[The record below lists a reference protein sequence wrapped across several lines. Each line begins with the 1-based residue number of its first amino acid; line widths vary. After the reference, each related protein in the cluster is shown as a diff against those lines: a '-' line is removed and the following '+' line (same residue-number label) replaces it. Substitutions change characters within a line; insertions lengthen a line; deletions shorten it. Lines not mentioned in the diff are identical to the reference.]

1 MTKTAVITGGSR
13 GIGRALV
20 EIFAKNGYRVIS
32 CSRAVVDQE
41 VKDNIIFYSCDL
53 STQEGQNDFISFV
66 KKNTNSVDVLINN
79 TGLYLPGQIHQEE
92 DGTLEKMINT
102 NLYSAYYVTRGLID
116 SMIENKKGHI
126 FNICSTASIMPYI
139 NGGSYCISKYAM
151 YGMTKVLR
159 EEMKEHK
166 VKVTA
171 ILPGATFTSSFDGT
185 DFPEERLMKPEDV
198 SESVYSI
205 SQLSFRACVEELILR
220 PQLGDL

>member
-13 GIGRALV
+13 GIGKALV
-20 EIFAKNGYRVIS
+20 DIFAGNGYQVIS
-32 CSRAVVDQE
+32 CSRGSIDQDIRE
-41 VKDNIIFYSCDL
+41 NVIFYTCDL
-53 STQEGQNDFISFV
+53 STRIGQNDFISFV
-66 KKNTNSVDVLINN
+66 KENTASVDVLINN
-79 TGLYLPGQIHQEE
+79 TGLYVPGQIHQEE
-92 DGTLEKMINT
+92 DGTLEKMIDT
-102 NLYSAYYVTRGLID
+102 NLYSAYYITRGLIG

-159 EEMKEHK
+159 EEMKEHE

-171 ILPGATFTSSFDGT
+171 ILPGATFTSSFEGT

-198 SESVYSI
+198 SESVFSI
-205 SQLSFRACVEELILR
+205 SQLSFRACVEEIILR

>member
-13 GIGRALV
+13 GIGRSLV
-20 EIFAKNGYRVIS
+20 EIFAKNGYQVIS
-32 CSRAVVDQE
+32 CSRNVDADIQQENVV
-41 VKDNIIFYSCDL
+41 FYECDL
-53 STQEGQNDFISFV
+53 STREGQNDFIDFV
-66 KKNTNSVDVLINN
+66 RKNSSRVDILINN
-79 TGLYLPGQIHQEE
+79 TGLYVPGQIHNEA
-92 DGTLEKMINT
+92 DGTLEKMIET
-102 NLYSAYYVTRGLID
+102 NLYSAYHVTRGLID
-116 SMIENKKGHI
+116 PMIKNKKGHI

-159 EEMKEHK
+159 EEMKEHE

>member
-13 GIGRALV
+13 GIGKALV
-20 EIFAKNGYRVIS
+20 DKYSSEGYKVLS
-32 CSRAVVDQE
+32 CSRKAVE
-41 VKDNIIFYSCDL
+41 GGEDNDVIFFQCDL
-53 STQEGQNDFISFV
+53 STTQGQKNFVEFV
-66 KKNTNSVDVLINN
+66 KNNSDSVDILINN
-79 TGLYLPGQIHQEE
+79 SGVYIPGQIHNEE
-92 DGTLEKMINT
+92 EGVLETMINT
-102 NLYSAYYVTRGLID
+102 NLYSAYHVTRGLIG

-159 EEMKEHK
+159 EEMKEHE

-198 SESVYSI
+198 SDSVFSI